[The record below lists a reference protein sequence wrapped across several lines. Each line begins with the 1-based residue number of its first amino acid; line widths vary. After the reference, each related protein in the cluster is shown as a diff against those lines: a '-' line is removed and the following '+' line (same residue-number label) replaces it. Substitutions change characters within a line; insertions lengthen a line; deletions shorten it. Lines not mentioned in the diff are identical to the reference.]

1 MRDIRPQLIEVA
13 ADLLHNRSRCIYTE
27 SAARWEWHNFTE
39 PHYPFEGDCSS
50 TVTAICWWAK
60 GNDPSD
66 VNWAYGDT
74 TTMLAHAQARHLIIP
89 KAKLLHGDFI
99 LFGLPETVHVVMS
112 MQDVG
117 GQSPKSNPICF
128 SMGKQGDPSAV
139 QLSDLLSLGTP
150 TYVRNVTRR

>member
-13 ADLLHNRSRCIYTE
+13 ADLLHNRARCIYTE

-60 GNDPSD
+60 GNDPSG

-74 TTMLAHAQARHLIIP
+74 DIFIITDFPEAEAATSLALALALTGSFRVTTTPLLTAKDMDAGAAR
-89 KAKLLHGDFI
+89 
-99 LFGLPETVHVVMS
+99 M
-112 MQDVG
+112 
-117 GQSPKSNPICF
+117 
-128 SMGKQGDPSAV
+128 PSYRAP
-139 QLSDLLSLGTP
+139 GT
-150 TYVRNVTRR
+150 